1 VHATQQQ
8 TGLTQKIACTMF
20 GPVLVPL
27 LVVSIANP
35 LVVITLKVKRGW
47 LLGQGAQT
55 GVKCFISIW
64 VCSALALQPPVIE
77 PVPVPFVCCFSS
89 GNFDNDPIID
99 STDGPQTLS
108 GRGTCLVWARLG
120 LYWVVRHFFFSML
133 VSNRFRVCVFV
144 HTFLSRPPSIPEY
157 LADGVLAFGAVPN
170 ILICVYA
177 YVDIYID
184 WQTL

>member
-120 LYWVVRHFFFSML
+120 LYWVVRHFFSL
-133 VSNRFRVCVFV
+133 CSSLTDSVFV
-144 HTFLSRPPSIPEY
+144 CLFIRFFPGHLRYRSTWPTASWRLGPY
-157 LADGVLAFGAVPN
+157 Q
-170 ILICVYA
+170 
-177 YVDIYID
+177 IY
-184 WQTL
+184 